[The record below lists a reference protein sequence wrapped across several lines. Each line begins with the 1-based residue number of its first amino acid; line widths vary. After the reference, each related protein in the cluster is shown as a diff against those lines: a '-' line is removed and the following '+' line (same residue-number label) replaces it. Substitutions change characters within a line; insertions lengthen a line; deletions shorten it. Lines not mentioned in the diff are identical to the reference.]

1 MKIDDFFNE
10 LIDENEEL
18 KNSIELIDVKYKVI
32 QALYSFRKA
41 NSLSQKD
48 FAEKI
53 GVKQQAISRFEKG
66 EIDPRLSFIE
76 KVLQGINSEVIIES
90 KTYIKMNRTLEFKS
104 KTKKIEPS
112 KYKLA
117 LSQECVM
124 KTLADLKFH
133 GYDVEKVLI
142 EKKRELKWK

>member
-1 MKIDDFFNE
+1 MKMNDFF
-10 LIDENEEL
+10 DEAFENDEEL
-18 KNSIELIDVKYKVI
+18 SREYELLETKYNLIEALIK
-32 QALYSFRKA
+32 FRKE
-41 NSLSQKD
+41 NKISQKE

-53 GVKQQAISRFEKG
+53 GVKQQAVSRFEKG

-117 LSQECVM
+117 LS
-124 KTLADLKFH
+124 
-133 GYDVEKVLI
+133 
-142 EKKRELKWK
+142 